1 MLTTSAEFSVGLV
14 VFLICRSPLYIRE
27 INLLVVY
34 ITNISSQIV
43 AYLLILFMIFFV
55 ELKI

>member
-1 MLTTSAEFSVGLV
+1 MTTSAEFFVGLV
-14 VFLICRSPLYIRE
+14 VFLICRSPLYILE
-27 INLLVVY
+27 TNLLLVVY
-34 ITNISSQIV
+34 IANISSQIV